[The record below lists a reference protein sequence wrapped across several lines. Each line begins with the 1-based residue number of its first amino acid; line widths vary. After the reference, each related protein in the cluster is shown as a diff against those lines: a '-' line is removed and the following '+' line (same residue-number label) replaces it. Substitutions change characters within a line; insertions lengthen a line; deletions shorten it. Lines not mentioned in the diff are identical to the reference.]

1 MNAQSVKVL
10 DESPNFVVLQTQRRR
25 FPGIVIQGDS
35 LKNLVKQAS
44 EAKLA
49 LERGNTDESAAA
61 IAELQVELFSRIQH
75 YEEVL
80 TRLAMELPYQ
90 QRFLT

>member
-1 MNAQSVKVL
+1 MNTQAVEVL
-10 DESPNFVVLQTQRRR
+10 DESPNFVILRTTGRR

-35 LKNLVKQAS
+35 LKNLVNLTV

-49 LERGNTDESAAA
+49 LERGDTNESAEA
-61 IAELQVELFSRIQH
+61 IGELQDELLSRIQH

-80 TRLAMELPYQ
+80 TRLGMQLPYQ